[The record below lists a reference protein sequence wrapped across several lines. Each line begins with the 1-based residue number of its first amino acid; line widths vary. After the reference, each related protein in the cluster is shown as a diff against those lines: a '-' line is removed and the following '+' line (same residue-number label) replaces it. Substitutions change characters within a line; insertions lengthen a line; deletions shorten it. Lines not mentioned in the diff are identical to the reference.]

1 MSAHETIATVVAES
15 VSHSVSSVTANALLR
30 GAT

>member
-1 MSAHETIATVVAES
+1 MRTHQTIATVVPET

-30 GAT
+30 GPT